1 MKILD
6 CTIRDGGY
14 LNNWKFEDKVV
25 REVYRSVSKS
35 GVDIIELGFK
45 TNKESFKNVE
55 FGPWRYTEE
64 SKLKECRK
72 VEKALNVIKGKNLEL
87 KKVFKSGIA
96 FHHAGLLPKEKKIIE
111 DILDQR
117 KLSYSIEI
125 LDIQGD
131 KYTVRNNFG
140 STIVYIKK
148 DNSYFL
154 EDEMK

>member
-1 MKILD
+1 MD
-6 CTIRDGGY
+6 
-14 LNNWKFEDKVV
+14 
-25 REVYRSVSKS
+25 SK
-35 GVDIIELGFK
+35 E
-45 TNKESFKNVE
+45 
-55 FGPWRYTEE
+55 
-64 SKLKECRK
+64 
-72 VEKALNVIKGKNLEL
+72 
-87 KKVFKSGIA
+87 
-96 FHHAGLLPKEKKIIE
+96 EKKIIE

-154 EDEMK
+154 EDEIE